1 MKVVPENVPQ
11 LIVALDHIL
20 ERHAATL
27 SDWEFDVLN
36 LTVSFL
42 RIAEA
47 REPTT
52 AALLFQNAVELIRQ
66 AEVFAKS
73 QMGKRER
80 VEPLTPEEE
89 LADTIKRQKELDV

>member
-1 MKVVPENVPQ
+1 MKVVPENIPQ

-20 ERHAATL
+20 EKHAATL

-66 AEVFAKS
+66 AEVFAKK
-73 QMGKRER
+73 QVNRE
-80 VEPLTPEEE
+80 T
-89 LADTIKRQKELDV
+89 K

>member
-20 ERHAATL
+20 ENHAATL

-52 AALLFQNAVELIRQ
+52 AALLRIAEAREPTTAALLFQNAVELIRQ

-73 QMGKRER
+73 QMRKIEKSKEGK
-80 VEPLTPEEE
+80 
-89 LADTIKRQKELDV
+89 

>member
-1 MKVVPENVPQ
+1 MKVVLENVPQ
-11 LIVALDHIL
+11 LIVALDHLL
-20 ERHAATL
+20 ENHAATH

-42 RIAEA
+42 RIANA

-73 QMGKRER
+73 QIGERER

-89 LADTIKRQKELDV
+89 LADTIARQKELDV

>member
-27 SDWEFDVLN
+27 SDWEFYVLN

-42 RIAEA
+42 RIANA

-66 AEVFAKS
+66 AEVFAKR
-73 QMGKRER
+73 QIGERER

-89 LADTIKRQKELDV
+89 LADTIARQKELDV